1 MSQQPRHLEQ
11 IQRWMQAV
19 ITWPGEIQDGIASE
33 DAQSAIPLNPD
44 ELETVITRSSQLTSQ
59 ERIGIY
65 ANAYYARLLECLS
78 EEYPALI
85 AALGETAFGA
95 FCMQYLQS
103 CPSTSYTLGD
113 LGAQFPEFLSENR
126 PAREQSDVPDW
137 TDFLVE
143 VATLERLYSEVF
155 DGAGIEQTP
164 LLTPE
169 KLNSLS
175 PEEWP
180 ELKLQL
186 APCFRLCRFHYP
198 VHEFITSVRKAEEP
212 AIPVPQTTWLA
223 ITRRNFIVR
232 RESISEPEYLLLSQL
247 QEGRRIGEAIAVLIE
262 AKLLDP
268 EDLVAHL
275 HEWFRHWTAAAFIIG
290 FTTE

>member
-85 AALGETAFGA
+85 AVLGETAFGA

-155 DGAGIEQTP
+155 DGPGIEQTP

-175 PEEWP
+175 PEELP

-186 APCFRLCRFHYP
+186 APCFRLCWP
-198 VHEFITSVRKAEEP
+198 STGLVLGARKNA
-212 AIPVPQTTWLA
+212 
-223 ITRRNFIVR
+223 
-232 RESISEPEYLLLSQL
+232 
-247 QEGRRIGEAIAVLIE
+247 AVG
-262 AKLLDP
+262 P
-268 EDLVAHL
+268 SSS
-275 HEWFRHWTAAAFIIG
+275 W
-290 FTTE
+290 

>member
-1 MSQQPRHLEQ
+1 MSQQPRHLDQ

-19 ITWPGEIQDGIASE
+19 ITWPGEIQGGIASE

-85 AALGETAFGA
+85 AVLGETAFGA

-126 PAREQSDVPDW
+126 PAREQSDEPDW

-155 DGAGIEQTP
+155 DGPGIEQTP
-164 LLTPE
+164 LLTAE

-175 PEEWP
+175 PEELP

-186 APCFRLCRFHYP
+186 APCFRLCLFNYP

-212 AIPVPQTTWLA
+212 AFPAPQTTWLA

-247 QEGRRIGEAIAVLIE
+247 QDGRRIGEAIAVLIE
-262 AKLLDP
+262 AKLLDL